1 MNWHN
6 VRTEFVNEEKQ
17 ARKREHKLAL
27 QRKRRASKRRIDYY
41 PSAEA
46 GAVIDGLSNHK
57 HTSGVYSVVIDR
69 LILLAASGICLPDK
83 KGRQ

>member
-1 MNWHN
+1 MI
-6 VRTEFVNEEKQ
+6 EPAEMG
-17 ARKREHKLAL
+17 KRENKLAL

-46 GAVIDGLSNHK
+46 GAVIDGLTNHK

-69 LILLAASGICLPDK
+69 LILSVASGIFRPDK
-83 KGRQ
+83 KE